1 MINGYLGMVFG
12 RPADQT
18 AQRISLTVFQE
29 RYGSFLGL
37 VVSHPIRT
45 MQSPDLRRK
54 KLIQEYTVPSI
65 AHGDRQTPEQSGKV
79 FIRHFQHS
87 VSSGERAPWQGR
99 LRVIFEWEIAEEH
112 QLQRTE
118 VGQYI
123 RLPPWCWRSLRRAQ
137 ASGADRRRACPATGD
152 ILALAWPVSRIDSPG
167 SANSHSQSG
176 SAWRQARHR

>member
-29 RYGSFLGL
+29 RSGSFVGL

-45 MQSPDLRRK
+45 VQSPDLRRK

-65 AHGDRQTPEQSGKV
+65 AHGDRQTPEQSCKV

-87 VSSGERAPWQGR
+87 VSSGERAPWQDTGMPASHYACQSPLNKIVLI
-99 LRVIFEWEIAEEH
+99 LRRACGVIFEWEGAEEH
-112 QLQRTE
+112 RQQRTGA
-118 VGQYI
+118 GQYI
-123 RLPPWCWRSLRRAQ
+123 RLPPWC
-137 ASGADRRRACPATGD
+137 
-152 ILALAWPVSRIDSPG
+152 
-167 SANSHSQSG
+167 
-176 SAWRQARHR
+176 